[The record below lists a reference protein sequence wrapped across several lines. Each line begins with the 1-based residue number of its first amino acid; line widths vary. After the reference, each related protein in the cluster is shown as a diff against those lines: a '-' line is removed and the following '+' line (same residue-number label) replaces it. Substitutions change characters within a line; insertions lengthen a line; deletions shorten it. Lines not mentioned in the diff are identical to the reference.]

1 MNIKTRIISILL
13 LTITMVITASAQL
26 GRVSLKPVFKPGQE
40 YRYLINASVDTQV
53 TPTGSNGIA
62 SKVHRE
68 TVATVVIRA
77 SVTEKGDLT
86 NEAVIESITTRT
98 TVDGV
103 DKPAAGGSLVG
114 RKIEY
119 QLDSADRVMK
129 VSLPE
134 TFSETGLAEV
144 IFSLG
149 RWAPAGEVAVG
160 QTWGQGSLGEN
171 LVGDFEYISATTG
184 AEISKGATISYKL
197 SSVNGSKAM
206 IEGAITLNKS
216 GTSLLTTR
224 GARIDVG
231 VIAAGNG
238 KTLIEYDVA
247 GSRIIAATTETSFE
261 GRLSNTLPTRE
272 GEKPQPREGSLVE
285 TAKSSIKL
293 IQ

>member
-1 MNIKTRIISILL
+1 MNVKTRIISILL
-13 LTITMVITASAQL
+13 LTITMVITASAQT

-40 YRYLINASVDTQV
+40 YRYLINVSVDTVV
-53 TPTGSNGIA
+53 TPTSSNGIA
-62 SKVHRE
+62 SNVHRE

-77 SVTEKGDLT
+77 AVNEKGALT
-86 NEAVIESITTRT
+86 NEATIESITTRT

-119 QLDSADRVMK
+119 QLDSDGRVMK

-134 TFSETGLAEV
+134 TISETGLAQV

-149 RWAPAGEVAVG
+149 RWAPAGQVAVG
-160 QTWGQGSLGEN
+160 QTWGPGAGGEN
-171 LVGDFEYISATTG
+171 VAGDFEYISGTLS
-184 AEISKGATISYKL
+184 AEISKGATTSYKL
-197 SSVNGSKAM
+197 SSLNGSKAM
-206 IEGAITLNKS
+206 IEGALTLNKN
-216 GTSLLTTR
+216 GTALLTTR
-224 GARIDVG
+224 DARIDVG
-231 VIAAGNG
+231 VIAAGTG

-247 GSRIIAATTETSFE
+247 ASLIIAATTETSFE

-272 GEKPQPREGSLVE
+272 GEKLQPREGTLIE
-285 TAKSSIKL
+285 TAKSSVKL

>member
-1 MNIKTRIISILL
+1 MNVKTRIISLLL
-13 LTITMVITASAQL
+13 LTITMVITASAQT

-53 TPTGSNGIA
+53 TPTSSNGIA
-62 SKVHRE
+62 SNVHRE

-77 SVTEKGDLT
+77 AVSEKGALT
-86 NEAVIESITTRT
+86 NEATIESITTRT

-103 DKPAAGGSLVG
+103 DRPAAGGSLVG

-119 QLDSADRVMK
+119 QLDSDGRVMK

-134 TFSETGLAEV
+134 TIGETGLAQV

-149 RWAPAGEVAVG
+149 RWAPTGQVAVG
-160 QTWGQGSLGEN
+160 QTWGPGAGGEN
-171 LVGDFEYISATTG
+171 AGDFEYISGTLG
-184 AEISKGATISYKL
+184 AEISKGATTSYKL
-197 SSVNGSKAM
+197 SSLNGSKAM
-206 IEGAITLNKS
+206 IEGALTLSKN

-224 GARIDVG
+224 DARIDVG

-247 GSRIIAATTETSFE
+247 ASLIIAAKTETSFE

-272 GEKPQPREGSLVE
+272 GEKLQPREGTLVE
-285 TAKSSIKL
+285 TAKSSVKL

>member
-1 MNIKTRIISILL
+1 MNVKTTVISILL
-13 LTITMVITASAQL
+13 LTMTMVITVSAQ

-62 SKVHRE
+62 SNVRRE
-68 TVATVVIRA
+68 TAATVVIRA
-77 SVTEKGDLT
+77 AVNEKGDLT
-86 NEAVIESITTRT
+86 NEAVIESITIRT

-103 DKPAAGGSLVG
+103 DKPAAGSLVG

-119 QLDSADRVMK
+119 QLDSDDRVRK

-134 TFSETGLAEV
+134 TISETGLAQV

-160 QTWGQGSLGEN
+160 QTWGQISGGEN
-171 LVGDFEYISATTG
+171 LAGDFEYISATTST
-184 AEISKGATISYKL
+184 EFSKRATIFYKL
-197 SSVNGSKAM
+197 SSVNGFKAM

-224 GARIDVG
+224 DARIDVG

-247 GSRIIAATTETSFE
+247 GSRIIAAITETSFE
-261 GRLSNTLPTRE
+261 GRLSNMLPTRE
-272 GEKPQPREGSLVE
+272 GEKLQPREGTFIE
-285 TAKSSIKL
+285 TAKSSVKL

>member
-1 MNIKTRIISILL
+1 MDVKTRIISILL
-13 LTITMVITASAQL
+13 LTITMVIIASAQD
-26 GRVSLKPVFKPGQE
+26 RVSLKPVFKPGQE

-53 TPTGSNGIA
+53 TPAGSNGIA
-62 SKVHRE
+62 SNVHRE

-77 SVTEKGDLT
+77 ATTEKGDLT
-86 NEAVIESITTRT
+86 NEAVIESITIRT

-103 DKPAAGGSLVG
+103 EKPATGASLIG

-119 QLDSADRVMK
+119 QLDSEERVMK

-134 TFSETGLAEV
+134 TVGETGLAEV

-160 QTWGQGSLGEN
+160 QTWGQGSGGDN
-171 LVGDFEYISATTG
+171 LARDFEYISATTG
-184 AEISKGATISYKL
+184 AEISKRSTISYKL
-197 SSVNGSKAM
+197 SSLNGSKAI

-224 GARIDVG
+224 DARIDVG

-261 GRLSNTLPTRE
+261 GRLSNTLPSGK
-272 GEKPQPREGSLVE
+272 GEKPQPREGKLVE
-285 TAKSSIKL
+285 TAKSSVKL

>member
-1 MNIKTRIISILL
+1 MNVKTRIISILL
-13 LTITMVITASAQL
+13 LTITMVITASAQT

-40 YRYLINASVDTQV
+40 YRYLINTSVDTQV
-53 TPTGSNGIA
+53 TAASSNGIA
-62 SKVHRE
+62 SNVHRE

-77 SVTEKGDLT
+77 AISEKGALT
-86 NEAVIESITTRT
+86 NEATIESITTRT

-119 QLDSADRVMK
+119 QLDSDGRVMK

-134 TFSETGLAEV
+134 TISETGLAQV

-160 QTWGQGSLGEN
+160 QTWGPGSGGEN
-171 LVGDFEYISATTG
+171 PGDFEYISGTLG
-184 AEISKGATISYKL
+184 AEISKGATTSYKL
-197 SSVNGSKAM
+197 SSLNGTKAM
-206 IEGAITLNKS
+206 IEGALTLSKN

-224 GARIDVG
+224 DARIDVG

-247 GSRIIAATTETSFE
+247 ASRIIAATTETSFE

-272 GEKPQPREGSLVE
+272 GEKLQPREGTLVE
-285 TAKSSIKL
+285 TAKSSVKL

>member
-1 MNIKTRIISILL
+1 MNVKTRIISILL
-13 LTITMVITASAQL
+13 LTSTTVITASAQD
-26 GRVSLKPVFKPGQE
+26 RVSLKPVFKPGQE

-53 TPTGSNGIA
+53 TPAGSNGIA
-62 SKVHRE
+62 SNVHRE
-68 TVATVVIRA
+68 TVATVLIRA
-77 SVTEKGDLT
+77 TVTEKGAL

-103 DKPAAGGSLVG
+103 DKPAAGSSLVG

-119 QLDSADRVMK
+119 QLDSEERVMK

-134 TFSETGLAEV
+134 TVSETGLAEA

-160 QTWGQGSLGEN
+160 QTWGQGSGGDN
-171 LVGDFEYISATTG
+171 LARDFEYISATTN
-184 AEISKGATISYKL
+184 AEISRRATISYKL
-197 SSVNGSKAM
+197 SSLNGSKAL

-224 GARIDVG
+224 DARIDVG

-238 KTLIEYDVA
+238 KTLIEFDVA

-261 GRLSNTLPTRE
+261 GRLSNTLPSGK
-272 GEKPQPREGSLVE
+272 GEKPQPREGKLVE
-285 TAKSSIKL
+285 TAKSSVKL

>member
-1 MNIKTRIISILL
+1 MNVKTRIISILL
-13 LTITMVITASAQL
+13 VTVTMVLTASAQQ

-40 YRYLINASVDTQV
+40 YRYLINASVDTHV
-53 TPTGSNGIA
+53 TPTGPNGIA
-62 SKVHRE
+62 SNVHRE

-77 SVTEKGDLT
+77 VVTDKGDFI
-86 NEAVIESITTRT
+86 NEALIESLTTRT

-103 DKPAAGGSLVG
+103 DKPAAGGPLVG

-119 QLDSADRVMK
+119 RLDSEDRVIK

-134 TFSETGLAEV
+134 TISETGLAQV
-144 IFSLG
+144 ILGLG

-160 QTWGQGSLGEN
+160 QTWGLGSAGEN
-171 LVGDFEYISATTG
+171 LGGDFEYISATTG
-184 AEISKGATISYKL
+184 NEISKRATISYKL
-197 SSVNGSKAM
+197 SSVNGSKAI

-224 GARIDVG
+224 DARIDVG
-231 VIAAGNG
+231 VIAAGGG

-261 GRLSNTLPTRE
+261 GRLSNTLPTGE
-272 GEKPQPREGSLVE
+272 GERPQPRESTLIE
-285 TAKSSIKL
+285 KAKTSVRL